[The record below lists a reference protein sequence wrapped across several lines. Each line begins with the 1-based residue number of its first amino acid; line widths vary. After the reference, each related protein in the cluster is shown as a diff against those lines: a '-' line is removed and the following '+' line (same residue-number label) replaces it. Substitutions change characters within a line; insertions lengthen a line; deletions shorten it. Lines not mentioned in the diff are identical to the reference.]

1 MSAILI
7 DNVWKEYGGTIVLE
21 NVSLGIEPGAFVALV
36 GPSGCGK
43 TTFLRMLLGEERPT
57 RGRILVDGEPL
68 KPEPDS
74 DRGVVFQRY
83 SVFPHLT
90 VLGNVMIGCELERSP
105 ILGRLWGGARRKAQ
119 AEAEALI
126 AAVGLCGHEAKYPA
140 ALSGGMRQRLALAQA
155 LMARPK
161 ILLLDEPFGA
171 LDAGIR
177 SDIHALMQSLWN
189 ERGMTVVMV
198 THDLSEAFRLGTRV
212 IALERRRNR
221 PEEAARYGAIVSQDI
236 AVWPPKVSKAVSDRA
251 ASSASPAGTACRA
264 PT

>member
-1 MSAILI
+1 MSAIQI
-7 DNVWKEYGGTIVLE
+7 DNVWKEYGDTIVLE
-21 NVSLGIEPGAFVALV
+21 GLSLDIAPGAFVALV

-43 TTFLRMLLGEERPT
+43 TTFLRMLLGEDTPT
-57 RGRILVDGEPL
+57 RGRILIDGKPL

-83 SVFPHLT
+83 SVFPHLS
-90 VLGNVMIGCELERSP
+90 VLGNVMIGRELEQSRF
-105 ILGRLWGGARRKAQ
+105 LGRLWGDARRKAQ
-119 AEAEALI
+119 AEAEAMI
-126 AAVGLCGHEAKYPA
+126 AAVGLAGHEAKYPA

-155 LMARPK
+155 LITKPR

-171 LDAGIR
+171 LDQGIR

-221 PEEAARYGAIVSQDI
+221 PEEKARYGATISQDI
-236 AVWPPKVSKAVSDRA
+236 EVWPRKISKAVSA
-251 ASSASPAGTACRA
+251 ALSTGEA
-264 PT
+264 PRLPS